1 MAVLSVKDIEN
12 QIVEHSEILERL
24 AKDICEYY
32 GVRLEKDTEEIH
44 VFVNDDDYVLLG
56 FDGKANTMMIGRAW
70 NEKTIRARMMNMIN
84 TYMNSLASKCALE
97 RELVRLNIKMKM
109 SLKAG
114 DENANV

>member
-1 MAVLSVKDIEN
+1 MAVLSVKDIEKN
-12 QIVEHSEILERL
+12 ISEQRSILEQL

-32 GVRLEKDTEEIH
+32 GVQLEKDTEEIH
-44 VFVNDDDYVLLG
+44 VFVNDDNYVLVG
-56 FDGKANTMMIGRAW
+56 FDGKANTMMIGKAW
-70 NEKTIRARMMNMIN
+70 NEKTIKARMLNIIN

-114 DENANV
+114 DEDANV